1 MSLRELRRRRG
12 LSQRELASKSGVSH
26 ISIAQFETGARSISN
41 MTLGT
46 ALKLCDALRV
56 ANPRK
61 LLEDSTESLKE
72 NKPTE

>member
-1 MSLRELRRRRG
+1 MSLRELRQRRG

-26 ISIAQFETGARSISN
+26 INIAQFETGKRSIRSAS
-41 MTLGT
+41 LDT
-46 ALKLCDALRV
+46 AIRLCDALRV

-61 LLEDSTESLKE
+61 LLEDSTESPKE